1 MCGCIAMALRTKWT
15 FLSSFIWSHSLI
27 YEWVLCPKMLF
38 LCRQFTRFW
47 GSPVSGPNGVWPMRR
62 WNMFPPDAHYVPM
75 RTPFIPQCS
84 SPHPPTLPHSV
95 TLSSVTV
102 KWVRW
107 YWAKGLS
114 ALIFLSHSILIH
126 SILLETIALIWD
138 SHREHMWPLTCWGD
152 ISCVPFK
159 VGCGTF
165 LLDISSFRPLNV
177 SSSEVCKM
185 TQSRREMLAFVL
197 QVCSYPWR

>member
-1 MCGCIAMALRTKWT
+1 MSESYAQKCFFYVGNLLDFEAAQLVDQTVCGPWDD
-15 FLSSFIWSHSLI
+15 
-27 YEWVLCPKMLF
+27 
-38 LCRQFTRFW
+38 
-47 GSPVSGPNGVWPMRR
+47 G
-62 WNMFPPDAHYVPM
+62 NMFPPDAHYVPM